1 MDGCMAMPE
10 KPGKYNKKMECGI
23 MDKKLGELIFLSQED
38 VISLGALDMHTV
50 VPLMEE
56 VYRTHYRKETVLPG
70 KCVLRWGDDASEWTR
85 GRINAMPGAIGGE
98 INAVGIKWIASN
110 PQNPF
115 KRQLPRASA
124 LIILNDPE
132 SLIPIAVMDGTV
144 ISAARTGANTGVAA
158 KYLARKN
165 SKVLGLIGA
174 GVQNRTQMMAVLSV
188 LPGLQEIRVFDIN
201 KARAM
206 DFATEMAGQAGQ
218 PIHVMDTARETVAGA
233 DVFITATATKDPI
246 IEADWIEPGVL
257 YSHVGSHECTFE
269 AILKMDRRI
278 VDDWEQIKHRGVES
292 LAIMH
297 KNGMITDDAISG
309 EIGAI
314 VDGAVPARTS
324 DAERIYFNTV
334 GLGIQDVALASLIYN
349 RALKKDI
356 GVPLKLWDKPFAL

>member
-1 MDGCMAMPE
+1 MTV
-10 KPGKYNKKMECGI
+10 KP
-23 MDKKLGELIFLSQED
+23 GELIFLSQED
-38 VISLGALDMHTV
+38 VIELGALDMKKV

-56 VYRTHYRKETVLPG
+56 VYRTHYRKDTVLPA
-70 KCVLRWGDDASEWTR
+70 KCVLRWGDDASEWTK
-85 GRINAMPGAIGGE
+85 GRINAMPGYIGGA
-98 INAVGIKWIASN
+98 INSVGMKWIASN

-124 LIILNDPE
+124 LIILNDPD

-158 KYLARKN
+158 KYLARKD

-174 GVQNRTQMMAVLSV
+174 GVQNRTQLAAVLSV
-188 LPGLQEIRVFDIN
+188 LPGLTEIRIFDIS
-201 KARAM
+201 KERAQA
-206 DFATEMAGQAGQ
+206 FSNEMEEMIKK
-218 PIHVMDTARETVAGA
+218 PIRVMDSARETVAGA
-233 DVFITATATKDPI
+233 DVFITATATKEPI

-257 YSHVGSHECTFE
+257 YSHVGSHECTFD

-297 KNGMITDDAISG
+297 RNGIITEDAISG

-314 VDGAVPARTS
+314 IDGAIPARIS
-324 DAERIYFNTV
+324 ASERIYFNTV
-334 GLGIQDVALASLIYN
+334 GLGIQDVALASFIYKK
-349 RALKKDI
+349 ALEKGKGI
-356 GVPLKLWDKPFAL
+356 SLKLWDKPFAL